1 MDGIL
6 RFPGGTRRD
15 PAIDEWLDARP
26 AELGALARRWFEQMR
41 ECGPEVVEL
50 LHDHHPTACIGDV
63 PFGYV
68 NVFTHHINVG
78 FFNGVG
84 LPDPAGL
91 LEGTGKRMRH
101 VKLRPDR
108 LPDAAALSAL
118 IRAAYLDGRA
128 RATR

>member
-15 PAIDEWLDARP
+15 PAIERWFEARTP
-26 AELGALARRWFEQMR
+26 ALGPIARRWFELMR
-41 ECGPEVVEL
+41 ECGPDVLEL

-63 PFGYV
+63 AFGYV
-68 NVFTHHINVG
+68 NVFTHHVNVG
-78 FFNGVG
+78 FFNGAG
-84 LPDPAGL
+84 LADPAGL

-108 LPDAAALSAL
+108 LPDPAALGAL
-118 IRAAYLDGRA
+118 VQAAYLDGRA
-128 RATR
+128 RAAR

>member
-6 RFPGGTRRD
+6 RFPGGTRRSA
-15 PAIDEWLDARP
+15 AIARWFDERP
-26 AELGALARRWFEQMR
+26 PELGAIARPWFELMR
-41 ECGPEVVEL
+41 ECGPDVVEL

-63 PFGYV
+63 AFGYV
-68 NVFTHHINVG
+68 NVFRHHVNVG

-91 LEGTGKRMRH
+91 LEGAGKRMRH

-108 LPDAAALSAL
+108 LPDPGALSAL

-128 RATR
+128 RAAR